1 MTSQISHLKVVVVAA
16 SVQPKNCYDI
26 GDSYCIISNDYF
38 QFFSTFFINGPPPLA
53 TLSFIFSLFK
63 QQCNFYSKYIVKMI
77 HLVSGAGIRT
87 HNLLIISLLP

>member
-38 QFFSTFFINGPPPLA
+38 QFFSTFFINGPPLA
-53 TLSFIFSLFK
+53 TLSFILSFSNNSAIFTANIL
-63 QQCNFYSKYIVKMI
+63 
-77 HLVSGAGIRT
+77 
-87 HNLLIISLLP
+87 

>member
-38 QFFSTFFINGPPPLA
+38 HDLHQLTD
-53 TLSFIFSLFK
+53 
-63 QQCNFYSKYIVKMI
+63 
-77 HLVSGAGIRT
+77 
-87 HNLLIISLLP
+87 SLLCPMIFKFIIYPCAI